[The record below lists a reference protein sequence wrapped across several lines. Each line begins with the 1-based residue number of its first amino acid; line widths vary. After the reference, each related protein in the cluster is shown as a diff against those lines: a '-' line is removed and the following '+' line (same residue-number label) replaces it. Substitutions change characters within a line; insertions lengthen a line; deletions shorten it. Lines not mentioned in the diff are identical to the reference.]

1 MQGLNARGMW
11 ERYLAEEGEIEA
23 EASVRAAACEYAAN
37 FSTHPK
43 ARCVTAWQRDELAAA
58 ACQVAAV
65 R

>member
-1 MQGLNARGMW
+1 MW